1 MVMAKSDP
9 ARINILLIEDRPEGV
24 YVTKR
29 ALENAG
35 VRCRFH
41 TVGSGSST
49 FDYLRQVGSYK
60 DVPTPDLIFL
70 DLSSPSDKCISLLKK
85 IKADEEISKIPIVVL
100 SGPESEQKL
109 NNAYKATGEFICFTP
124 IDLDAFLGAIKSL
137 RLDRFLHAIQLI
149 DKFGFVLAKMPD
161 EDLDES
167 HGRMAIA

>member
-1 MVMAKSDP
+1 MENP
-9 ARINILLIEDRPEGV
+9 NTERINILLIEDRPEGV

-35 VRCRFH
+35 LRCRFH

-49 FDYLRQVGSYK
+49 FDYLRHADAYK

-70 DLSSPSDKCISLLKK
+70 DLSSPSDNYISLLKK
-85 IKADEEISKIPIVVL
+85 IKSDEEISKIPIVVL

-109 NNAYKATGEFICFTP
+109 NEAYMTTGDFVCFTP

-137 RLDRFLHAIQLI
+137 RLDRFLHAIKLI
-149 DKFGFVLAKMPD
+149 DQFGFVLARMP
-161 EDLDES
+161 EEALEGS
-167 HGRMAIA
+167 HGQRAVA